1 MQRSL
6 QELLFHKC
14 TSLNCIYTATILLPS
29 YVGGDKPSL
38 NALLPVVPRIAM
50 PWYALGLK
58 LGAKVYTLDSIQ
70 QNHKDDL
77 VKCCHEM
84 LLNWLIG
91 KRDCGDLPRTWDC
104 LLQVV
109 ESVVGSEA
117 SAFIKSKILNWEEQH
132 MEQRPAESEL
142 YHLISQRKVY
152 PVQ

>member
-1 MQRSL
+1 
-6 QELLFHKC
+6 
-14 TSLNCIYTATILLPS
+14 
-29 YVGGDKPSL
+29 
-38 NALLPVVPRIAM
+38 M

-70 QNHKDDL
+70 QCLKGDPE
-77 VKCCHEM
+77 KCCSEM

-142 YHLISQRKVY
+142 DHLISQRKVY
-152 PVQ
+152 PV